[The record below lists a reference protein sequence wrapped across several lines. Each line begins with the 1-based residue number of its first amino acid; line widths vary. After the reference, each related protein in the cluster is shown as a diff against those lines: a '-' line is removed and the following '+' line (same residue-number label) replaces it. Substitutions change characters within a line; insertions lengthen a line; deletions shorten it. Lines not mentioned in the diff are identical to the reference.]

1 MADMVTS
8 ITDENTLVS
17 NQGKH
22 PLVNFNFMLRVEAL
36 FDLPCKSVHAF
47 TRELEYEFIQEG
59 GLNDYVHMRRKPIS
73 KPFTLEIE
81 RYVGLDYFDCIPLGA
96 DLVLPLM
103 LFVSRYVG
111 QFIPFVVARTYV
123 FTGCTVMK
131 KTFGE
136 LDGDKSGLLIETT
149 TFGYREML
157 CVDIPWSMA
166 GQKSFPAVDTSKG
179 NTDKNNLD
187 RIKQLSAAAF
197 EKIKEAKQEA
207 EKLIKETAANIQKIP
222 EAKTKSL
229 EREDELKKAVTT
241 GEQKLPRAKT
251 AQETAKKKVTEAKA
265 LVEEKRAALA
275 NKQKELDK
283 AQSADTDV
291 RGELRQFKNASQ
303 AADFKAKHSK
313 ENLEK
318 AEAQAKDAEAEA
330 KELEASAAGIQSS
343 LSTAKMKQTVA
354 NRAFDDN
361 RKRISNAQVAL
372 EKARADRVKAQ
383 AEFDEANANLKKV
396 IEEEKE
402 AESKA
407 KAAAEEKKK
416 AAAEK
421 ALDADGKPA
430 PLSEEEK
437 KAASDAEAAEKK
449 LKDAAEEKKKAANK
463 AVSDADKKLKTAVN
477 AVKQAEKESGQAT
490 VAAGSAERAKS
501 NATSQVANLESQI
514 ASLHN
519 RGEALKKQ
527 AEKAKA
533 SSEKLKTLSEESE
546 AAAKTANEKL
556 SAVEKAA
563 QESGK
568 ALEAAKKAVVK
579 PKSDLNAEME
589 KLAEAETTAD
599 KKLKNYNDLQE
610 TLRNDKAEL
619 GKQSK
624 IWQTLINAERVSGL
638 RMESS
643 RKQADTIPSKV
654 SNCASENKKVQSAV
668 EVIEANKH
676 YPIVQNESNDVR
688 KAVSN
693 IQSTANFFRDC
704 LPPPP

>member
-166 GQKSFPAVDTSKG
+166 GQKLFDTVDTTKG
-179 NTDKNNLD
+179 NTDKNHLD

-197 EKIKEAKQEA
+197 EKIKNAKQEA
-207 EKLIKETAANIQKIP
+207 ETLIKETEANIKKIP
-222 EAKTKSL
+222 AAKIESIKQEDKLKEEIKVNEKNLPKAKSDHEAAS
-229 EREDELKKAVTT
+229 
-241 GEQKLPRAKT
+241 
-251 AQETAKKKVTEAKA
+251 KKVGEEKA
-265 LVEEKRAALA
+265 LIEEKRVALA
-275 NKQKELDK
+275 KKQTELDK
-283 AQSADTDV
+283 AQRVDTDA
-291 RGELRQFKNASQ
+291 RGELRQFKNASE
-303 AADFKAKHSK
+303 AANFKAKHSK
-313 ENLEK
+313 ENLGK

-330 KELEASAAGIQSS
+330 KELEAKAAGMQSS
-343 LSTAKMKQTVA
+343 LSTAKMKQTAA
-354 NRAFDDN
+354 NKTVEDN
-361 RKRISNAQVAL
+361 EKRIAKAQSSL

-383 AEFDEANANLKKV
+383 DELEEATANLKKV
-396 IEEEKE
+396 LEEDKKAESE
-402 AESKA
+402 AES
-407 KAAAEEKKK
+407 EVDEKLKT
-416 AAAEK
+416 A
-421 ALDADGKPA
+421 
-430 PLSEEEK
+430 SEENK
-437 KAASDAEAAEKK
+437 KAASE
-449 LKDAAEEKKKAANK
+449 

-477 AVKQAEKESGQAT
+477 AVKLAEKESGQAT
-490 VAAGSAERAKS
+490 VGAGTAERAKS
-501 NATSQVANLESQI
+501 AAAAQVANLESQI
-514 ASLHN
+514 ASMQS
-519 RGEALKKQ
+519 RGEELKKQ
-527 AEKAKA
+527 AAKATA
-533 SSEKLKTLSEESE
+533 SSEKLKTLTDESE
-546 AAAKTANEKL
+546 TAAKTAKEEL
-556 SAVEKAA
+556 ATAEKAA

-568 ALEAAKKAVVK
+568 ALEAAKAAVIT
-579 PKSDLNAEME
+579 PKSQLNAEKQ
-589 KLAEAETTAD
+589 KLKEAEADAAE
-599 KKLKNYNDLQE
+599 KLKNFKDVQE
-610 TLRNDKAEL
+610 TLR
-619 GKQSK
+619 
-624 IWQTLINAERVSGL
+624 
-638 RMESS
+638 
-643 RKQADTIPSKV
+643 
-654 SNCASENKKVQSAV
+654 
-668 EVIEANKH
+668 
-676 YPIVQNESNDVR
+676 
-688 KAVSN
+688 
-693 IQSTANFFRDC
+693 
-704 LPPPP
+704 